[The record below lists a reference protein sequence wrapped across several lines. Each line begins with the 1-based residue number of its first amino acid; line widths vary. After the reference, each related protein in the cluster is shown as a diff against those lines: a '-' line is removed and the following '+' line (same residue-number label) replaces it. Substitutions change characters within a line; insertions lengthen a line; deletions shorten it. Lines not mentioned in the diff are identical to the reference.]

1 MTTQAV
7 SASVWGTGGGDTRG
21 RAFSDTATDGVF
33 DGNNLLSVIGG
44 GELGQVLKGRPVQ
57 YVCVSYAAGTCAWKI
72 MDRTTQAVR
81 RYGFGV
87 KSGQVSQDDCKIATY
102 VIQES
107 DILVVYPTA
116 V

>member
-1 MTTQAV
+1 MSTQ
-7 SASVWGTGGGDTRG
+7 SVTANIMGGTPTRG

-33 DGNNLLSVIGG
+33 DGNNMLSTVGS
-44 GELGQVLKGRPVQ
+44 GELGQVLKGKTIN
-57 YVCVSYAAGTCAWKI
+57 YVCVQYAAGTCAWKI

-87 KSGQVSQDDCKIATY
+87 KVGGVQLMDCQIQPY
-102 VIQES
+102 VVKES
-107 DILVVYPTA
+107 DILLVFTTA